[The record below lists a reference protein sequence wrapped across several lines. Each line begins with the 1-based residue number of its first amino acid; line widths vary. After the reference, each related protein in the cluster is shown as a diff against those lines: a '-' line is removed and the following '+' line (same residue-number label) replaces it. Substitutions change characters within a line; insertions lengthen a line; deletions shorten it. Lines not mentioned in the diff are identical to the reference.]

1 MVRTGAWWSG
11 IVVGLGG
18 LAVGGQLAR
27 ADKPVG
33 PLAAIQQIRVDARPI
48 GSFHKGGD
56 KSKQVG
62 KLIWRG
68 GLVLSSR
75 AREFGGYSGLEI
87 SPDGQN
93 FLAVSDAGTWLKGR
107 IVSEHDHPAAIRDAA
122 IGPLLGRDR
131 TPLVRGRDR
140 DAEAVRLLSGTLNR
154 GRALV
159 SFEHNQRIGFFRI
172 ERGQLL
178 EPLSYLR
185 PPLRLPS
192 NKGLES
198 VAVLKAGRFKGAIVS
213 FAERFKDKAGNHR
226 GWMWTGGRPRP
237 IGLIDAG
244 GFDVTDL
251 ACLDDG
257 RLIVLERRFRWSEGV
272 KMRLRMILA
281 SQVVPGVLLNG
292 ITLIRADLRYDID
305 NMEGLAIHRDATGRA
320 ILTLISDD
328 NFNPLLQRTL
338 LLQFE
343 LPRKLDHPHANVG
356 HSASG
361 RTVN

>member
-1 MVRTGAWWSG
+1 LGCFVSLSG
-11 IVVGLGG
+11 L
-18 LAVGGQLAR
+18 LVGGQSAQ
-27 ADKPVG
+27 AGKPGG
-33 PLAAIQQIRVDARPI
+33 PLAAGQQIRVDARPI
-48 GSFHKGGD
+48 GEFHKGGD

-87 SPDGQN
+87 SADGQQ

-107 IVSEHDHPAAIRDAA
+107 IVTKGHRPVAVRDTE
-122 IGPLLGRDR
+122 IGPLFARNGK
-131 TPLVRGRDR
+131 PLIRSRDR
-140 DAEAVRLLSGTLNR
+140 DAEAVRLLSGTLVR

-159 SFEHNQRIGFFRI
+159 AFENNQRIGFFRI
-172 ERGQLL
+172 ARGQLL
-178 EPLSYLR
+178 EPQSYLR
-185 PPLRLPS
+185 PPQRLAA

-198 VAVLKAGRFKGAIVS
+198 VAVVKAGRFKGAIVS
-213 FAERFKDKAGNHR
+213 FAERLQDKAGNRR
-226 GWMWTGGRPRP
+226 GWMWVGGRPHS
-237 IGLIDAG
+237 IGLVDIG

-251 ACLDDG
+251 ACLEDG

-272 KMRLRMILA
+272 KMRLRLIPANRLA
-281 SQVVPGVLLNG
+281 PGALLNG

-305 NMEGLAIHRDATGRA
+305 NMEGLAIHRDDAGRA

-338 LLQFE
+338 LLRFE
-343 LPRKLDHPHANVG
+343 IPRKLDRPQAHFG
-356 HSASG
+356 SSTRG